1 MENNDK
7 FRNFGLGFVIFGI
20 FILLTSVILA
30 GDYEYADSEDN
41 VIESTTTVEIIDF
54 VFPVVFGA
62 LFLIGGF
69 FILKEQEIGV
79 YLIWV
84 GCFLGPVNEGI
95 SPILLGL
102 NPPVDTMLFTVVT
115 NLILAYLATMPFRES
130 KQLPINQLG

>member
-1 MENNDK
+1 MGKNDK
-7 FRNFGLGFVIFGI
+7 FRNYGLGFAIFGI
-20 FILLTSVILA
+20 FILLAAGILV
-30 GDYEYADSEDN
+30 GEYEYADFEGND
-41 VIESTTTVEIIDF
+41 IESTTTVEIIDF
-54 VFPVVFGA
+54 ILPMVFGS

-69 FILKEQEIGV
+69 FIQKEQQIGV

-102 NPPVDTMLFTVVT
+102 NPPVDTMLFTVVA
-115 NLILAYLATMPFRES
+115 NLILAYLATMPFKEP

>member
-1 MENNDK
+1 MGKSDK
-7 FRNFGLGFVIFGI
+7 FRNYGLGFVIFGI
-20 FILLTSVILA
+20 FILLVAGILV
-30 GDYEYADSEDN
+30 GEYEYADSEGND
-41 VIESTTTVEIIDF
+41 IESTTTVEIIDF
-54 VFPVVFGA
+54 ILPMVFGA
-62 LFLIGGF
+62 LFTIGGF
-69 FILKEQEIGV
+69 FILKEQQIGV

-115 NLILAYLATMPFRES
+115 NLILAYLATIPFKES